1 MVRRIVCTIRKHVAA
16 EEALTSAGVGVGV
29 DETANDRV
37 VIAAL
42 EVIPS
47 RFWRM
52 LVAATPKYECFRG
65 YAIGAVQALV
75 AQQFRL
81 LKMYSYLRQEA
92 GRPASTFQSSI

>member
-47 RFWRM
+47 RFCLI
-52 LVAATPKYECFRG
+52 LVPAKAKWSDFCGNNFSIRAQLVRVYACPK
-65 YAIGAVQALV
+65 A
-75 AQQFRL
+75 
-81 LKMYSYLRQEA
+81 
-92 GRPASTFQSSI
+92 